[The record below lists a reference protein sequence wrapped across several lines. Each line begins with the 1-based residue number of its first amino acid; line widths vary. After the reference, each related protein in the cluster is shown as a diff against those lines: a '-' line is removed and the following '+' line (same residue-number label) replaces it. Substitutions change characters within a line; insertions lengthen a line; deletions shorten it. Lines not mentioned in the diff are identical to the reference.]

1 MSHSHGMSMPSS
13 TMSMSSMSMGLFTST
28 STTLFSSAWTPGS
41 TGAYAGTC
49 IFIIILAAL
58 FRGLAAGKHV
68 LEHRWLDQELNR
80 RYVVVRGTP
89 TEAEQ
94 INSDTDNK
102 NATLISERGVE
113 EHVKVVRK
121 ARRSITPWRFSVDL
135 PRAAYATL
143 MAGVGYLLMLAVM
156 TMNVGYFLS
165 VLGGTFLGELATGRY
180 TQLEEHGY

>member
-1 MSHSHGMSMPSS
+1 MSHSHSHDMSMAGSPVSS
-13 TMSMSSMSMGLFTST
+13 NMMFQSSMIMAFFTST

-49 IFIIILAAL
+49 IFLIFLAAF

-80 RYVVVRGTP
+80 RYVVVRGIP
-89 TEAEQ
+89 TEAER
-94 INSDTDNK
+94 ISSDTDGK

-121 ARRSITPWRFSVDL
+121 SRRTITPWRFSVDL

-143 MAGVGYLLMLAVM
+143 MAGVGYLL
-156 TMNVGYFLS
+156 
-165 VLGGTFLGELATGRY
+165 
-180 TQLEEHGY
+180 